1 MRCSIRRKVR
11 YKCANGFIKLSLTIN
26 KKSRSIKLV
35 RFFLCSE
42 KPIKPRKLKINIYF
56 LIFMVVYRKSI
67 YIFEDTKQLKLIIMK
82 NLTFSTELTIEN
94 LRTYLTLETCD
105 MMISYTKGKI
115 EALKLKNPKSKK
127 LNKKANEFASI
138 NTNDI
143 TQAFWKGYASILN
156 ELNK

>member
-1 MRCSIRRKVR
+1 MSQWT
-11 YKCANGFIKLSLTIN
+11 YKIIPNHN
-26 KKSRSIKLV
+26 KKDCIINLI

-42 KPIKPRKLKINIYF
+42 NPINPRKLKINIYF
-56 LIFMVVYRKSI
+56 LLFMVVYRKSI
-67 YIFEDTKQLKLIIMK
+67 YIFEETKQLIIMK

-105 MMISYTKGKI
+105 MIISYTKGKI

-138 NTNDI
+138 KTNDI